1 MKIELIA
8 DRISGT
14 GPKASDGSYQLKL
27 DLGEYMRLPY
37 AQAIMIE
44 PGHNIKVTIEVE
56 ESNV

>member
-8 DRISGT
+8 DRISGS
-14 GPKASDGSYQLKL
+14 GPKSTDGSYQLKL

-44 PGHNIKVTIEVE
+44 PGKNIKVTIEVE
-56 ESNV
+56 D